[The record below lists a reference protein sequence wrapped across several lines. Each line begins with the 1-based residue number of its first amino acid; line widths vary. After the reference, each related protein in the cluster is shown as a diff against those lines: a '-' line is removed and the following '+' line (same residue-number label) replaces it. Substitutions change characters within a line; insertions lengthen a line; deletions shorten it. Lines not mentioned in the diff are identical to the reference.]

1 MHISRGRA
9 TTLQARRACPHTHA
23 ACRSQSHRLGAVA
36 APCVRLV
43 SSSSLAKLIA
53 GGRARGAG
61 WMRRRRA
68 WCANAVRKLRTAV
81 RPRQFRRR
89 RRLSCR
95 RRVPLTVAWAR
106 QGSAPCPGK
115 VRALLLP
122 GNTQSRA
129 IFIDHLA
136 AGSSYRT
143 GVMGVPTERQPR
155 PLSQP
160 SNCCPGTE
168 YIYTVE
174 YTSVLTC
181 VNTA

>member
-1 MHISRGRA
+1 MRKSIMTPVSPFTMSVHTSRCRA
-9 TTLQARRACPHTHA
+9 TPTQAQRACPHTHA

-53 GGRARGAG
+53 GGRARNAG

-81 RPRQFRRR
+81 RPRQFRHR

-106 QGSAPCPGK
+106 QGRAPCPGK
-115 VRALLLP
+115 VRALLFLGRTCYTMEP
-122 GNTQSRA
+122 EYHTEPAIKGSLAA
-129 IFIDHLA
+129 IFITH
-136 AGSSYRT
+136 
-143 GVMGVPTERQPR
+143 P
-155 PLSQP
+155 
-160 SNCCPGTE
+160 
-168 YIYTVE
+168 
-174 YTSVLTC
+174 
-181 VNTA
+181 